1 MSKQILIWRDQLNQP
16 NKNEESWINIQNCL
30 KKLKEKKEVSLA
42 VLEFISRQSTLLE
55 IYPKI
60 INELSKNFQNDCQHL
75 RQIYLYFQTAY
86 KIVSFFSRNSIKFV
100 YNFFSFFLATR
111 TLFYDNSIVKNFES
125 EFE

>member
-75 RQIYLYFQTAY
+75 RHIYLYFQTAY
-86 KIVSFFSRNSIKFV
+86 KIVSFFYRNSIKFV
-100 YNFFSFFLATR
+100 YNFFSFFS
-111 TLFYDNSIVKNFES
+111 NQNIVL
-125 EFE
+125 